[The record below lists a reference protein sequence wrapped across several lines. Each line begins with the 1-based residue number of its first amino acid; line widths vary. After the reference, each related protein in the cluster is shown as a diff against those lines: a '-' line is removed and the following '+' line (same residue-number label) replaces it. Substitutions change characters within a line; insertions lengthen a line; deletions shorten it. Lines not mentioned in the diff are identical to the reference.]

1 MKNCCSYFRVWVIA
15 QFKLCTYFIICKNN
29 GNCFTFCSIKKL
41 RIEKTCH
48 IAKQSVQQMQKNK
61 TKNDKLVLMYYRMI
75 GHDAKVAWFQS
86 KTLRLISFFVKFR
99 TFSYQVL
106 ENVLIDIIVI
116 YVIICKV
123 NLLLTYRVWYKFRT
137 GRNKL
142 GHFFANS

>member
-1 MKNCCSYFRVWVIA
+1 MLFLLPSLGYCTIKIMYLFYYLQKQRKLFYFL
-15 QFKLCTYFIICKNN
+15 FYKK
-29 GNCFTFCSIKKL
+29 IKDW
-41 RIEKTCH
+41 KTRH
-48 IAKQSVQQMQKNK
+48 IAKQSVQQMQKSK
-61 TKNDKLVLMYYRMI
+61 TKNDKQVLMYYRMI

-106 ENVLIDIIVI
+106 QNVLIDIIVI

-123 NLLLTYRVWYKFRT
+123 NLLLTYRVRYKFRT
-137 GRNKL
+137 GGNKL

>member
-1 MKNCCSYFRVWVIA
+1 MYLFYYLQKQRKLFYFL
-15 QFKLCTYFIICKNN
+15 FYKK
-29 GNCFTFCSIKKL
+29 IKDW
-41 RIEKTCH
+41 KTRH
-48 IAKQSVQQMQKNK
+48 IVKQSVQQMQKNK
-61 TKNDKLVLMYYRMI
+61 TKNDKQVLMYYRMI

-106 ENVLIDIIVI
+106 QNVLIDIIVI

-123 NLLLTYRVWYKFRT
+123 NLLLTYRVRYKFRA
-137 GRNKL
+137 GRNKP